1 MKVKL
6 IVAKGKND
14 VIGKDN
20 DLIWHLPADM
30 RFFTQTTKGHIVLMG
45 RKNWDSIP
53 LKYRPLSERINVV
66 ITRNKYFTNP
76 DCVVFNSVETAINHY
91 KNHAP
96 TADSRDLFIIGGG
109 QIYQYC
115 MDNDLLDEMYV
126 TFIDETFE
134 GDTFFPE
141 INEEKWDKKCIMHH
155 PIDEK
160 NKYVFDVYHYTKPST
175 QTNL

>member
-6 IVAKGKND
+6 IVAKGKNN

-30 RFFTQTTKGHIVLMG
+30 RFFTQSTKGHIVVMG

-53 LKYRPLSERINVV
+53 LKYRPLSDRINVV
-66 ITRNKYFTNP
+66 ITRNKEFEHEDCTVFHSIEDAIAFYTN
-76 DCVVFNSVETAINHY
+76 DA
-91 KNHAP
+91 AL
-96 TADSRDLFIIGGG
+96 ADKDLYIIGGG
-109 QIYQYC
+109 QIYAYSI
-115 MDNDLLDEMYV
+115 DKGLIDEMLITY
-126 TFIDETFE
+126 IDASFE

-141 INEEKWDKKCIMHH
+141 FDESQWKREEIMDH

-160 NKYVFDVYHYTKPST
+160 NKYPFKVYRFIP
-175 QTNL
+175 NNP